1 MTRLAALAGIVSISF
16 SAIFMRLASPSPAT
30 GAFWRAAY
38 AIPILIV
45 AWLTVRKRDDRDGR
59 TRMLAFAAGLLL
71 TADLVLWQMA
81 IDRIGAGLAVVL
93 ANFQVVFVGG
103 LAWLLHRERP
113 TATALAIVPIVI
125 IGVAMIS
132 GLGRSDSYGTEPVFG
147 TLLGLATALT
157 YAGFLLVFRHSNRG
171 HLAPAPGP
179 LLDATIGT
187 AVGGLFFG
195 LFDSGFSLAFVWPQ
209 HGWLIGLGVLIQSIA
224 WMFITFAL
232 PRLAALETSVLLLLQ
247 PMLAIVWARIVFS
260 ESMSPIQWLGVAV
273 VLGGVLIL
281 ALRGTVETRSIPATA
296 ALRS

>member
-45 AWLTVRKRDDRDGR
+45 AWL
-59 TRMLAFAAGLLL
+59 LAFAAGLLL

-260 ESMSPIQWLGVAV
+260 ESMSPIQWLGVA
-273 VLGGVLIL
+273 
-281 ALRGTVETRSIPATA
+281 LRGTVETRSIPATA